1 MIEQIRDM
9 INDRGYDR
17 LHEYRQ
23 ENFIQFMKTP
33 PQTWKESPTRM
44 KYVEF
49 TDEFVEKMVL
59 GKQEEGD
66 GDYRRSDEDVA
77 IVNGRVHVYDSKGL
91 IVSSI
96 RDAEERHPSILYDF
110 AGKEYVYDRYEFL
123 INAGFH
129 DGLFLY
135 VPKGVSASINI
146 EDYASST
153 SSFAAKNMIIVDE
166 GSKINVFRRISGS
179 GTGNGYQGDNT
190 YIFLGKNASIE
201 YNQVQDR
208 PKTVEGLQ
216 FIRTFMDDYSSARI
230 YHAENGYDRS
240 IIVTESYQYGNGTN
254 YQVRGVSFTR
264 SLQQM
269 DLRDNTIQIGTHTV
283 ADIYIRGIVRDRSL
297 TMQRGNIDIREQA
310 RHAEGYYDTRILLLS
325 KDAFANTK
333 PALLINNNDVRSKH
347 ASAISNIDDMSLFYL
362 RSRGIDEDTAKN
374 MIVEGLTEHVVEGS
388 DERLKEAVVRFSGL

>member
-9 INDRGYDR
+9 INERGYDR

-33 PQTWKESPTRM
+33 PQIWKESPTRM
-44 KYVEF
+44 RYVEF
-49 TDEFVEKMVL
+49 ADDYVEKMVL
-59 GKQEEGD
+59 GRQEEGN
-66 GDYRRSDEDVA
+66 GDYRKGSEDVA
-77 IVNGRVHVYDSKGL
+77 IVNGHVYVYNDRGI
-91 IVSSI
+91 IVSSM
-96 RDAEERHPSILYDF
+96 REAEEKHASILYDY

-129 DGLFLY
+129 DGLFIY
-135 VPKGVSASINI
+135 VPKGMSVSIDI

-153 SSFAAKNMIIVDE
+153 SSFAEKNMIVADE
-166 GSKINVFRRISGS
+166 GSHLKIFRRISGS

-190 YIFLGKNASIE
+190 YIFLGKNSTIE

-208 PKTVEGLQ
+208 PKTVIGLQ

-297 TMQRGNIDIREQA
+297 TMQRGNIDIREMA

-325 KDAFANTK
+325 KEAFANTK

-347 ASAISNIDDMSLFYL
+347 ASAISNIDDQSLFYL
-362 RSRGIDEDTAKN
+362 RSRGIDEETAKN
-374 MIVEGLTEHVVEGS
+374 MIVEGFTEHVVEGS
-388 DERLKEAVVRFSGL
+388 DERIKEAVVRFSGL